1 MCDTSHVIRFAKIIL
16 SVGGI
21 GFLPKGSWV
30 TATGAGFLL
39 PFALAASSVPFA
51 LRAAVFCAVIPTLL
65 LIGWWAVPLV
75 RAGNKHDHEW
85 IVLDEVL
92 GVLIA
97 AFPFLFFPQG
107 ALPPLVAGVVT
118 TGVFGFFDGLKPL
131 GIQRIDDAEH
141 IPITVML
148 DDVAAGAYAA
158 GVLSL
163 GFWGLSLLLI

>member
-1 MCDTSHVIRFAKIIL
+1 MSQIFARILL

-21 GFLPKGSWV
+21 GFLPKGSWM
-30 TATGAGFLL
+30 TAALAGFLWPL
-39 PFALAASSVPFA
+39 VFTASPVPFS
-51 LRAAVFCAVIPTLL
+51 LRATMFLIAVPVLL
-65 LIGWWAVPLV
+65 LIGWWAIPLV
-75 RAGNKHDHEW
+75 RVEKKHDHEW

-97 AFPFLFFPQG
+97 ASPFLFFPHG
-107 ALPPLVAGVVT
+107 ALHPLVAGVVT

-148 DDVAAGAYAA
+148 DDVVAGVYAA
-158 GVLSL
+158 GVMLL
-163 GFWGLSLLLI
+163 VLWGIG

>member
-1 MCDTSHVIRFAKIIL
+1 MMRFAKVIL

-21 GFLPKGSWV
+21 GFLPKGSWI

-39 PFALAASSVPFA
+39 PWALAASSVPFT
-51 LRAAVFCAVIPTLL
+51 LRAAVFCTAVPALL

-75 RAGNKHDHEW
+75 RTGNKHDHEW

-97 AFPFLFFPQG
+97 ASPFLFFPQG
-107 ALPPLVAGVVT
+107 VLHPLVAGMVT

-141 IPITVML
+141 IPLTVML
-148 DDVAAGAYAA
+148 DDVVAGAYAA
-158 GVLSL
+158 GTILAGYWLVLA
-163 GFWGLSLLLI
+163 